1 MPNLLELIGKK
12 QYIAWFVGVILLLV
26 LPLFLG
32 KYTVFLLSLLA
43 VYALVSLGLNILM
56 GYTGQI
62 AAGHA
67 GFLAI
72 GAYFTA
78 LVSADVEWLPCFVTL
93 LLAGMFSGIIG
104 FLLGIPILRLKGFY
118 IAMATLAFGVV
129 VSEVILQWSSV
140 TGGDDGFSVP
150 TARIAGFAFDSDYKL
165 FYLII
170 PVTLIM
176 TVLAKNLVKGYI
188 GRAFIALRESEIAAH
203 TIGIDLAKYKTIAF
217 AISAFYTG
225 VAGGLFAYLIT
236 YLSPDAFTIELSID
250 FIAMIVIGG
259 MGSILGSII
268 GAVILTG
275 MQQALAGLL
284 GLEIRIFDIS
294 LGLQDLQT
302 LIFGLSLIVFMI
314 FMPRGISGM
323 LYDFKDRYFR
333 GQRS

>member
-1 MPNLLELIGKK
+1 MQQPAIWKILCWI
-12 QYIAWFVGVILLLV
+12 IAVVILLLA
-26 LPLFLG
+26 PLFLG
-32 KYTVFLLSLLA
+32 KYTIFLLSLLA
-43 VYALVSLGLNILM
+43 IYALVALGLNLLM

-67 GFLAI
+67 GFLAL

-78 LVSADVEWLPCFVTL
+78 IIGENLQWMPCPVIL
-93 LLAGMFSGIIG
+93 LLAGIFSGAIG

-129 VSEVILQWSSV
+129 VSEIILQWSSL

-150 TARIAGFAFDSDYKL
+150 TARIAGFAFDSDFKL
-165 FYLII
+165 YYLII

-176 TVLAKNLVKGYI
+176 TLLARNLVNGYI
-188 GRAFIALRESEIAAH
+188 GRAFIALRESEIAAQ
-203 TIGIDLAKYKTIAF
+203 TIGIDLARYKTIAF

-236 YLSPDAFTIELSID
+236 YLSPDAFTIELSVD

-275 MQQALAGLL
+275 MQQVLAGLL
-284 GLEIRIFDIS
+284 
-294 LGLQDLQT
+294 DLQIF
-302 LIFGLSLIVFMI
+302 IFGLSLIVFMI
-314 FMPRGISGM
+314 FMPRGITGM
-323 LYDFKDRYFR
+323 IYDLKKKI
-333 GQRS
+333 GSSE

>member
-1 MPNLLELIGKK
+1 MWV
-12 QYIAWFVGVILLLV
+12 AVVMILLLA
-26 LPLFLG
+26 PLFLG
-32 KYTVFLLSLLA
+32 KYTIFLLSLLA
-43 VYALVSLGLNILM
+43 IYALVSLGLNLLM

-67 GFLAI
+67 GFLAL

-78 LVSADVEWLPCFVTL
+78 IIGEHLQWLPCPILL
-93 LLAGMFSGIIG
+93 LLAGIFTGIIG

-129 VSEVILQWSSV
+129 VSEVILQWSSL

-150 TARIAGFAFDSDYKL
+150 TAKIAGFTFDSDYKL
-165 FYLII
+165 YYLII
-170 PVTLIM
+170 PITLLMTIM
-176 TVLAKNLVKGYI
+176 AKNLVNGYI
-188 GRAFIALRESEIAAH
+188 GRAFIALRESEVAAQ
-203 TIGIDLAKYKTIAF
+203 TIGIDLARYKTIAF

-236 YLSPDAFTIELSID
+236 YLSPDAFTIELSVD

-275 MQQALAGLL
+275 MQQVLAGLL
-284 GLEIRIFDIS
+284 
-294 LGLQDLQT
+294 DLQI
-302 LIFGLSLIVFMI
+302 LIFGIALIVFMI

-323 LYDFKDRYFR
+323 IYDLKDKFIRTK
-333 GQRS
+333 

>member
-1 MPNLLELIGKK
+1 MQQTGKWKIIGWLAALIIVLL
-12 QYIAWFVGVILLLV
+12 

-32 KYTVFLLSLLA
+32 KYSVFLLSLLA
-43 VYALVSLGLNILM
+43 VYALVSLGLNLLM

-67 GFLAI
+67 GFLAL

-78 LVSADVEWLPCFVTL
+78 IVATRMEWLPCPLIL
-93 LLAGMFSGIIG
+93 LFAGIFTGIIG

-129 VSEVILQWSSV
+129 VSEVILQWSSL
-140 TGGDDGFSVP
+140 TSGDDGFGVP
-150 TARIAGFAFDSDYKL
+150 TARIGGFVFDSDYKL

-170 PVTLIM
+170 PVTIIM
-176 TVLAKNLVKGYI
+176 TILAKNLVNGYV
-188 GRAFIALRESEIAAH
+188 GRAFIALRESEVAAQ
-203 TIGIDLAKYKTIAF
+203 TIGIDLARYKTIAF

-236 YLSPDAFTIELSID
+236 FLSPDAFTIELSVD

-275 MQQALAGLL
+275 MQQILAGLL
-284 GLEIRIFDIS
+284 
-294 LGLQDLQT
+294 DLQI
-302 LIFGLSLIVFMI
+302 LIFGISLIVFMI
-314 FMPRGISGM
+314 FMPRGIIGM
-323 LYDFKDRYFR
+323 VYELRDRYIKR
-333 GQRS
+333 QTS

>member
-1 MPNLLELIGKK
+1 MPQSRKWQKLGWLVALI
-12 QYIAWFVGVILLLV
+12 ILLV
-26 LPLFLG
+26 LPPFLG

-43 VYALVSLGLNILM
+43 IYALVALGLNLLM

-78 LVSADVEWLPCFVTL
+78 IVGTNFEWLPCPIILV
-93 LLAGMFSGIIG
+93 LAGLFAGIIG

-129 VSEVILQWSSV
+129 VSEVILQWSSL
-140 TGGDDGFSVP
+140 TGGDDGFGVP
-150 TARIAGFAFDSDYKL
+150 TATIAGFAFDSDYKL
-165 FYLII
+165 FYLTIT
-170 PVTLIM
+170 VTILLTI
-176 TVLAKNLVKGYI
+176 LARNLVTGYI
-188 GRAFIALRESEIAAH
+188 GRAFIALRESEVAAQ

-236 YLSPDAFTIELSID
+236 FLSPDAFTLELSVD

-275 MQQALAGLL
+275 MQQILAGLL
-284 GLEIRIFDIS
+284 
-294 LGLQDLQT
+294 DLQI
-302 LIFGLSLIVFMI
+302 LIFGISLIVFMI

-323 LYDFKDRYFR
+323 IFDIRDKLTSLK
-333 GQRS
+333 

>member
-1 MPNLLELIGKK
+1 MQGLNKGKILGWTGALIIIVLLP
-12 QYIAWFVGVILLLV
+12 FILS
-26 LPLFLG
+26 

-43 VYALVSLGLNILM
+43 VYALVSLGLNLLM

-67 GFLAI
+67 GFLAL

-78 LVSADVEWLPCFVTL
+78 IAGTRMEWMPCLVIVLM
-93 LLAGMFSGIIG
+93 AGIFTGIIG

-129 VSEVILQWSSV
+129 VSEIILQWSAL
-140 TGGDDGFSVP
+140 TNGDDGFQVP
-150 TARIAGFAFDSDYKL
+150 IARIAGFSFDSDYKL
-165 FYLII
+165 YYLII
-170 PVTLIM
+170 FVTIIL
-176 TVLAKNLVKGYI
+176 TLFAKNLTNGYI
-188 GRAFIALRESEIAAH
+188 GRAFIALKGSETAAQ

-236 YLSPDAFTIELSID
+236 YISPDAFTIELSID

-275 MQQALAGLL
+275 MQQVLA
-284 GLEIRIFDIS
+284 
-294 LGLQDLQT
+294 GLQDLQI
-302 LIFGLSLIVFMI
+302 LIFGFSLIIFTI

-323 LYDFKDRYFR
+323 LSTLLERLSLAM
-333 GQRS
+333 RSKNKELAQES

>member
-1 MPNLLELIGKK
+1 MQLWDKWKILGWIAALIALLI
-12 QYIAWFVGVILLLV
+12 

-32 KYTVFLLSLLA
+32 KYSVFLLSMLA
-43 VYALVSLGLNILM
+43 IYALVSLGLNLLM

-72 GAYFTA
+72 GAYVTA
-78 LVSADVEWLPCFVTL
+78 IVTANFEWLPCPVTL
-93 LLAGMFSGIIG
+93 LLAGTISGLIG

-129 VSEVILQWSSV
+129 ISEVILQWSSV

-150 TARIAGFAFDSDYKL
+150 TARIGSFAFDSDLKL

-170 PVTLIM
+170 PVTIIM
-176 TVLAKNLVKGYI
+176 TVLAKNLVNGYV
-188 GRAFIALRESEIAAH
+188 GRAFIALRESEVAAQ
-203 TIGIDLAKYKTIAF
+203 TIGVDLAKYKTIAF

-236 YLSPDAFTIELSID
+236 FLSPDAFTIELSID

-275 MQQALAGLL
+275 MQQVLASLL
-284 GLEIRIFDIS
+284 
-294 LGLQDLQT
+294 DLQI

-314 FMPRGISGM
+314 FMPRGIVGM
-323 LYDFKDRYFR
+323 LSDLKERF
-333 GQRS
+333 S

>member
-1 MPNLLELIGKK
+1 MTMSVAVDKKKVIAAIAGLI
-12 QYIAWFVGVILLLV
+12 VVIV

-32 KYTVFLLSLLA
+32 KYSIFLLSMLA
-43 VYALVSLGLNILM
+43 VYALVSIGLNLLM
-56 GYTGQI
+56 GFTGQI

-67 GFLAI
+67 GFLAL

-78 LVSADVEWLPCFVTL
+78 ILGSRVEWMPCLLVL
-93 LLAGMFSGIIG
+93 LLAGIFSGIIG

-129 VSEVILQWSSV
+129 VSEVILQWSSL
-140 TGGDDGFSVP
+140 TGGDVGLNVP
-150 TARIAGFAFDSDYKL
+150 VATIAGFAFDSDYKL

-170 PVTLIM
+170 SVTIIL
-176 TVLAKNLVKGYI
+176 TLLAKNLVRGYV
-188 GRAFIALRESEIAAH
+188 GRAFIALRESDVAAQ

-217 AISAFYTG
+217 AVSAFYTG

-236 YLSPDAFTIELSID
+236 FLSPDAFTIELSID

-275 MQQALAGLL
+275 MQQILAGLL
-284 GLEIRIFDIS
+284 
-294 LGLQDLQT
+294 DLQI
-302 LIFGLSLIVFMI
+302 LIFGISLIVFMI

-323 LYDFKDRYFR
+323 IYGFKERLA
-333 GQRS
+333 STK

>member
-1 MPNLLELIGKK
+1 MQQSGKWK
-12 QYIAWFVGVILLLV
+12 ILGWVLASIVLLL
-26 LPLFLG
+26 LPFFLG
-32 KYTVFLLSLLA
+32 KYSVFLLCLLA
-43 VYALVSLGLNILM
+43 IYALVSLGLNLLM

-67 GFLAI
+67 GFLAL

-78 LVSADVEWLPCFVTL
+78 IVSESVQWLPCPIILF
-93 LLAGMFSGIIG
+93 LAGIFTGIIG
-104 FLLGIPILRLKGFY
+104 FFLGIPILRLKGFY

-129 VSEVILQWSSV
+129 VSEVILQWSSL

-150 TARIAGFAFDSDYKL
+150 IARIAGFAFDSDFKL

-170 PVTLIM
+170 PVTIIM
-176 TVLAKNLVKGYI
+176 TILARNLVNGYI
-188 GRAFIALRESEIAAH
+188 GRAFIALRESEVAAQ

-217 AISAFYTG
+217 GISAFYTG

-236 YLSPDAFTIELSID
+236 FLSPDAFTTELSMD

-275 MQQALAGLL
+275 MQQILAGLL
-284 GLEIRIFDIS
+284 
-294 LGLQDLQT
+294 DLQV
-302 LIFGLSLIVFMI
+302 LIFGLSLIIFMI
-314 FMPRGISGM
+314 FMPGGISRM
-323 LYDFKDRYFR
+323 LFNFKARFV
-333 GQRS
+333 SSK

>member
-1 MPNLLELIGKK
+1 MQQLSKRKILGWMAAL
-12 QYIAWFVGVILLLV
+12 ILLLL

-43 VYALVSLGLNILM
+43 VYALVSLGLNLLM

-67 GFLAI
+67 GFLAL

-78 LVSADVEWLPCFVTL
+78 IVGARIEWLPCLVIL
-93 LLAGMFSGIIG
+93 LLAGIFTGIIG
-104 FLLGIPILRLKGFY
+104 FCLGIPILRLRGFY

-129 VSEVILQWSSV
+129 VSEIILQWSSM
-140 TGGDDGFSVP
+140 TGGDDGFGVP
-150 TARIAGFAFDSDYKL
+150 TARIGGFEFDSDYKL

-170 PVTLIM
+170 PVTILM
-176 TVLAKNLVKGYI
+176 TLLAKNLVNGYV
-188 GRAFIALRESEIAAH
+188 GRAFLALRESEIAAQ

-236 YLSPDAFTIELSID
+236 FLSPDAFTLELSVD

-275 MQQALAGLL
+275 MQQILAGLL
-284 GLEIRIFDIS
+284 DMQI
-294 LGLQDLQT
+294 
-302 LIFGLSLIVFMI
+302 LIFGIALIVFMI
-314 FMPRGISGM
+314 FMPRGIIGM
-323 LYDFKDRYFR
+323 LYDLRDRYL
-333 GQRS
+333 GHQTS

>member
-1 MPNLLELIGKK
+1 MKQTGKWKIIGWLAALVMVLL
-12 QYIAWFVGVILLLV
+12 

-32 KYTVFLLSLLA
+32 KYSVFLLGLLA
-43 VYALVSLGLNILM
+43 VYALVSLGLNLLM

-67 GFLAI
+67 GFLAL

-78 LVSADVEWLPCFVTL
+78 IVATRMEWLPCPLIL
-93 LLAGMFSGIIG
+93 LFAGIFTGIIG

-129 VSEVILQWSSV
+129 VSEVILQWSSL
-140 TGGDDGFSVP
+140 TGGDDGFGVP
-150 TARIAGFAFDSDYKL
+150 TARIGGFVFDSDIKL

-170 PVTLIM
+170 PVTIIM
-176 TVLAKNLVKGYI
+176 TILAKNLVNGYI
-188 GRAFIALRESEIAAH
+188 GRAFIALRESEVAAQ
-203 TIGIDLAKYKTIAF
+203 TIGIDLAHYKTIAF

-236 YLSPDAFTIELSID
+236 YLSPDAFTIELSVD

-275 MQQALAGLL
+275 MQQILAGLL
-284 GLEIRIFDIS
+284 
-294 LGLQDLQT
+294 DLQI
-302 LIFGLSLIVFMI
+302 LIFGISLIVFMI
-314 FMPRGISGM
+314 FMPRGIIGM
-323 LYDFKDRYFR
+323 IYELRDRYLKR
-333 GQRS
+333 QPS

>member
-1 MPNLLELIGKK
+1 MQQSGKWK
-12 QYIAWFVGVILLLV
+12 ILGWVLASIILLL

-32 KYTVFLLSLLA
+32 KYSVFLLCLLA
-43 VYALVSLGLNILM
+43 IYALVSLGLNLLM

-67 GFLAI
+67 GFLAL

-78 LVSADVEWLPCFVTL
+78 IVSESVQWLPCPIILF
-93 LLAGMFSGIIG
+93 LAGLFTGIIG
-104 FLLGIPILRLKGFY
+104 FFLGIPILRLKGFY

-129 VSEVILQWSSV
+129 VSEVILQWSSL

-150 TARIAGFAFDSDYKL
+150 TARIAGFAFDSDFKL

-170 PVTLIM
+170 PVTISM
-176 TVLAKNLVKGYI
+176 TILARNLVNGYI
-188 GRAFIALRESEIAAH
+188 GRAFIALRESEVAAQ

-236 YLSPDAFTIELSID
+236 FLSPDAFTIELSMD

-275 MQQALAGLL
+275 MQQILAGLL
-284 GLEIRIFDIS
+284 
-294 LGLQDLQT
+294 DLQI
-302 LIFGLSLIVFMI
+302 LIFGLSLIIFMI
-314 FMPRGISGM
+314 FMPGGISRM
-323 LYDFKDRYFR
+323 LSDLKARFVSSK
-333 GQRS
+333 

>member
-1 MPNLLELIGKK
+1 MQESGKSK
-12 QYIAWFVGVILLLV
+12 IWAWIVASIILLL

-32 KYTVFLLSLLA
+32 KYTIFLLSMLA
-43 VYALVSLGLNILM
+43 IYALVSLGLNLLM

-67 GFLAI
+67 GFLAL

-78 LVSADVEWLPCFVTL
+78 IFGENLQWLPCPVIL
-93 LLAGMFSGIIG
+93 LLAGIFTGIIG

-129 VSEVILQWSSV
+129 VSEVILQWSSL
-140 TGGDDGFSVP
+140 TNGDNGLNVP
-150 TARIAGFAFDSDYKL
+150 VATIAGFAFDSDYKL
-165 FYLII
+165 YYLII
-170 PVTLIM
+170 PVTLLM
-176 TVLAKNLVKGYI
+176 TILAKNLVKGYI
-188 GRAFIALRESEIAAH
+188 GRAFIALRESEIAAQ
-203 TIGIDLAKYKTIAF
+203 TIGIDLARFKTIAF

-236 YLSPDAFTIELSID
+236 FLSPDAFTIELSVD

-275 MQQALAGLL
+275 MQQILAGLL
-284 GLEIRIFDIS
+284 
-294 LGLQDLQT
+294 DLQI

-323 LYDFKDRYFR
+323 IYNLKERFVSSR
-333 GQRS
+333 

>member
-1 MPNLLELIGKK
+1 MQQPAKWKILGWIMAS
-12 QYIAWFVGVILLLV
+12 IILLAA
-26 LPLFLG
+26 PLFLG
-32 KYTVFLLSLLA
+32 KYTIFLLSLLA
-43 VYALVSLGLNILM
+43 IYALVALGLNLLM

-78 LVSADVEWLPCFVTL
+78 IIGENLQWLPCPVIL
-93 LLAGMFSGIIG
+93 LLAGIFSGAIG

-129 VSEVILQWSSV
+129 VSEVILQWSSL

-150 TARIAGFAFDSDYKL
+150 TARIAGFAFDSDFKL
-165 FYLII
+165 YYLII
-170 PVTLIM
+170 PITLMM
-176 TVLAKNLVKGYI
+176 TLLAKNLVNGYI
-188 GRAFIALRESEIAAH
+188 GRAFIALRESEVAAQ
-203 TIGIDLAKYKTIAF
+203 TIGIDLAMYKTIAF

-236 YLSPDAFTIELSID
+236 FLSPDAFTIELSVD

-275 MQQALAGLL
+275 MQQVLAGLL
-284 GLEIRIFDIS
+284 
-294 LGLQDLQT
+294 DLQI

-314 FMPRGISGM
+314 FMPKGITGM
-323 LYDFKDRYFR
+323 IYDLKDKFA
-333 GQRS
+333 RSK

>member
-1 MPNLLELIGKK
+1 MQGLNKGKILSWTGALII
-12 QYIAWFVGVILLLV
+12 IAF

-32 KYTVFLLSLLA
+32 NYTVFLLSMLA
-43 VYALVSLGLNILM
+43 VYALVSLGLNLLM

-67 GFLAI
+67 GFLAL

-78 LVSADVEWLPCFVTL
+78 IAGTRIEWMPCPVIIL
-93 LLAGMFSGIIG
+93 MAGIFTGIVG

-129 VSEVILQWSSV
+129 MSEIILQWSSL
-140 TGGDDGFSVP
+140 TNGDDGFQVP
-150 TARIAGFAFDSDYKL
+150 VARIAGFAFDSDFKL
-165 FYLII
+165 YYLIMF
-170 PVTLIM
+170 VTIMLI
-176 TVLAKNLVKGYI
+176 VFAKNMTDGYI
-188 GRAFIALRESEIAAH
+188 GRAFIALRESETAAQ

-225 VAGGLFAYLIT
+225 IAGGLFAYLIT

-275 MQQALAGLL
+275 MQQVLA
-284 GLEIRIFDIS
+284 
-294 LGLQDLQT
+294 GLQDLQI
-302 LIFGLSLIVFMI
+302 LIFGFSLIIFTI

-323 LYDFKDRYFR
+323 LNTLLERFSISFKSKNKELA
-333 GQRS
+333 QES

>member
-1 MPNLLELIGKK
+1 MGWTAALIVLLI
-12 QYIAWFVGVILLLV
+12 

-32 KYTVFLLSLLA
+32 KYSIFLLSLLA
-43 VYALVSLGLNILM
+43 IYALVSLGLNLLM

-72 GAYFTA
+72 GAYVTA
-78 LVSADVEWLPCFVTL
+78 LVTDNFAWLPCPVTL
-93 LLAGMFSGIIG
+93 LLAGTISGMIG

-129 VSEVILQWSSV
+129 VSEIILQWSSM

-150 TARIAGFAFDSDYKL
+150 TARIGSFVFDSDFKL
-165 FYLII
+165 FYLIS
-170 PVTLIM
+170 PVTVIM
-176 TVLAKNLVKGYI
+176 TLLAKNLVNGYI
-188 GRAFIALRESEIAAH
+188 GRAFIALRESEIAAQ

-217 AISAFYTG
+217 AVSAFYTG

-275 MQQALAGLL
+275 MQQVLAGLL
-284 GLEIRIFDIS
+284 
-294 LGLQDLQT
+294 DLQI
-302 LIFGLSLIVFMI
+302 LIFGLSLIIFMI
-314 FMPRGISGM
+314 FMPKGIVGM
-323 LYDFKDRYFR
+323 LTDLKERFT
-333 GQRS
+333 

>member
-1 MPNLLELIGKK
+1 MQQSGKWK
-12 QYIAWFVGVILLLV
+12 ILGWVLASIILLL

-32 KYTVFLLSLLA
+32 KYSVFLLCLLA
-43 VYALVSLGLNILM
+43 IYALVSLGLNLLM

-67 GFLAI
+67 GFLAL

-78 LVSADVEWLPCFVTL
+78 IVSESVQWLPCPIILF
-93 LLAGMFSGIIG
+93 LAGIFTGIIG
-104 FLLGIPILRLKGFY
+104 FFLGIPILRLKGFY

-129 VSEVILQWSSV
+129 VSEVILQWSSL

-150 TARIAGFAFDSDYKL
+150 TARIAGFAFDSDFKL

-170 PVTLIM
+170 PVTISM
-176 TVLAKNLVKGYI
+176 TILARNLVNGYI
-188 GRAFIALRESEIAAH
+188 GRAFIALRESEVAAQ

-236 YLSPDAFTIELSID
+236 FLSPDAFTIELSMD

-275 MQQALAGLL
+275 MQQILAGLL
-284 GLEIRIFDIS
+284 
-294 LGLQDLQT
+294 DLQI
-302 LIFGLSLIVFMI
+302 LIFGLSLIIFMI
-314 FMPRGISGM
+314 FMPGGISRM
-323 LYDFKDRYFR
+323 LFNLKARFVKN
-333 GQRS
+333 

>member
-1 MPNLLELIGKK
+1 MPDLFELVGKK
-12 QYIAWFVGVILLLV
+12 QKTAWFLVVILLLI
-26 LPLFLG
+26 LPWFLG
-32 KYTVFLLSLLA
+32 KYTVFLLGLLA
-43 VYALVSLGLNILM
+43 IYALVSLGLNLLM

-67 GFLAI
+67 GFLAL

-78 LVSADVEWLPCFVTL
+78 IVGVRLEWLPCPVVL
-93 LLAGMFSGIIG
+93 LLAGIFTGIIG

-129 VSEVILQWSSV
+129 VSEIILQWSSL
-140 TGGDDGFSVP
+140 TNGDDGFQVP
-150 TARIAGFAFDSDYKL
+150 VATIAGFAFDSDFKL
-165 FYLII
+165 YYLIVS
-170 PVTLIM
+170 VTIILTI
-176 TVLAKNLVKGYI
+176 LAKNLVKGYI
-188 GRAFIALRESEIAAH
+188 GRAFIALRESEIAAQ

-225 VAGGLFAYLIT
+225 IAGGLFAYLIT
-236 YLSPDAFTIELSID
+236 FLSPDAFTIELSID

-275 MQQALAGLL
+275 MQQVLAGLL
-284 GLEIRIFDIS
+284 
-294 LGLQDLQT
+294 DLQI
-302 LIFGLSLIVFMI
+302 LIFGISLIVFMI

-323 LYDFKDRYFR
+323 IYDLRDRFFK
-333 GQRS
+333 GQGS

>member
-1 MPNLLELIGKK
+1 MQLSGKWKILSWTGALVVLLIM
-12 QYIAWFVGVILLLV
+12 
-26 LPLFLG
+26 PLFLG
-32 KYTVFLLSLLA
+32 KYSVFLLSLLA
-43 VYALVSLGLNILM
+43 IYALVSLGLNLLM

-72 GAYFTA
+72 GAYVTAIFTA
-78 LVSADVEWLPCFVTL
+78 NFEWLPCRVTL
-93 LLAGMFSGIIG
+93 LLAGTISGIIG

-129 VSEVILQWSSV
+129 VSEIILQWSSL

-150 TARIAGFAFDSDYKL
+150 AARIGGFVFDSDFKL

-170 PVTLIM
+170 PVTIIM
-176 TVLAKNLVKGYI
+176 TLLAKNLVNGYI
-188 GRAFIALRESEIAAH
+188 GRAFIALRESEIAAQ
-203 TIGIDLAKYKTIAF
+203 TIGVDLAKYKTIAF

-275 MQQALAGLL
+275 MQQMLAGLL
-284 GLEIRIFDIS
+284 
-294 LGLQDLQT
+294 DLQV
-302 LIFGLSLIVFMI
+302 LIFGLSLIIFMI
-314 FMPRGISGM
+314 FMPKGIVGM
-323 LYDFKDRYFR
+323 LSDLSERF
-333 GQRS
+333 S

>member
-1 MPNLLELIGKK
+1 MPNKLEHRITKHNTT
-12 QYIAWFVGVILLLV
+12 WFVAVILLLI

-32 KYTVFLLSLLA
+32 KYTIFLLSLLA
-43 VYALVSLGLNILM
+43 VYALVSLGLNLLM

-78 LVSADVEWLPCFVTL
+78 LVSANVEWLPCIATL
-93 LLAGMFSGIIG
+93 FLAGIFSGAIG

-129 VSEVILQWSSV
+129 VSEVILQWSSM

-150 TARIAGFAFDSDYKL
+150 TARIAGFTFDSDLKL
-165 FYLII
+165 FYLIVS
-170 PVTLIM
+170 VTIILTI
-176 TVLAKNLVKGYI
+176 LAKNLVRGYI
-188 GRAFIALRESEIAAH
+188 GRAFIALRESEIAAQ

-225 VAGGLFAYLIT
+225 IAGGLFAYLIT
-236 YLSPDAFTIELSID
+236 FLSPDAFTIELSID

-275 MQQALAGLL
+275 MQQVLAGLL
-284 GLEIRIFDIS
+284 
-294 LGLQDLQT
+294 DLQI
-302 LIFGLSLIVFMI
+302 LIFGISLIVFMI

-323 LYDFKDRYFR
+323 IYDIRNR
-333 GQRS
+333 LLRR

>member
-1 MPNLLELIGKK
+1 MDPNARRWKL
-12 QYIAWFVGVILLLV
+12 VGWCGAILALLL

-32 KYTVFLLSLLA
+32 KYTVFLVSLLA
-43 VYALVSLGLNILM
+43 VYALVSLGLNLLM

-67 GFLAI
+67 GFLAL

-78 LVSADVEWLPCFVTL
+78 IVGSRLIWLPCPVVL
-93 LLAGMFSGIIG
+93 LLAGAFTGMIG

-129 VSEVILQWSSV
+129 VSELILQWSSL
-140 TGGDDGFSVP
+140 TGGDDGFGVP
-150 TARIAGFAFDSDYKL
+150 IARIGSFEFDSDYKL

-170 PVTLIM
+170 PVTILM
-176 TVLAKNLVKGYI
+176 TFLAKCLVNGYI
-188 GRAFIALRESEIAAH
+188 GRAFVAIRESDIAAQ
-203 TIGIDLAKYKTIAF
+203 TIGIDLARYKTIAF

-236 YLSPDAFTIELSID
+236 FLSPDAFTIELSVD

-275 MQQALAGLL
+275 MQQILAGLL
-284 GLEIRIFDIS
+284 
-294 LGLQDLQT
+294 DLQIF
-302 LIFGLSLIVFMI
+302 IFGISLIVFMI

-323 LYDFKDRYFR
+323 IFRLKERLLAPRY
-333 GQRS
+333 GSRS